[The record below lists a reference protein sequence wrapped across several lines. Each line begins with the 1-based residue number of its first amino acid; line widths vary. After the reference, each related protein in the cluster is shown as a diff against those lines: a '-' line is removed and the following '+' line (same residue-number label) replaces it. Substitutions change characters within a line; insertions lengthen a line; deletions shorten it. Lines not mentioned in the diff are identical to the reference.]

1 MTPPTDP
8 APAPAAATGPGA
20 DRVVPTVGPVAAP
33 DLHLM
38 TYNVRRRM
46 PQVLTT
52 RHALAD
58 RWSTRL
64 PALRLL
70 LEAERPSVLGIQE
83 ALPDQSAQLADALG
97 ADYASVGT
105 GRDRDRGGERVELH
119 VDTTR
124 LRIVRHEALWLS
136 ATPTVPGSRSY
147 GNMIPRTAVHA
158 ELDDLMTGARLHVV
172 VTHFDHLSARSRR
185 HSAVQLRTFTD
196 ALDGPVVVMGDFNA
210 VVDSPAHR
218 ELTRG
223 RLVDSRAVADARL
236 DPGWGSFSNYGPP
249 RTGGRRLDW
258 LLVDARAHVERA
270 GVGGVRP
277 GGVAPSDHDPVHAV
291 VRWPSGHAAP
301 RPPEDPTAEHGPVEH
316 RTTEH
321 GPAEHRTAEH
331 RPEES

>member
-1 MTPPTDP
+1 MTPATSSP
-8 APAPAAATGPGA
+8 APTGSGA
-20 DRVVPTVGPVAAP
+20 GDDRVVPTVGPVDAP

-83 ALPDQSAQLADALG
+83 ALPDQSAQLTDALG
-97 ADYASVGT
+97 TDYASVGT

-124 LRIVRHEALWLS
+124 LRIVRHDALWLS
-136 ATPTVPGSRSY
+136 ATPGVPGSRSY
-147 GNMIPRTAVHA
+147 GNMIPRTAVHV
-158 ELDDLMTGARLHVV
+158 ELDDLAAGARLHVV
-172 VTHFDHLSARSRR
+172 VTHFDHLSARSRL
-185 HSAVQLRTFTD
+185 HSAVQLRTYTD
-196 ALDGPVVVMGDFNA
+196 ALDGPVALMGDFNA
-210 VVDSPAHR
+210 VVGSPAHR

-223 RLVDSRAVADARL
+223 RLVDSREVADERL
-236 DPGWGSFSNYGPP
+236 DPGWGSYSNYGPP
-249 RTGGRRLDW
+249 RVGGRRLDW
-258 LLVDARAHVERA
+258 LLVDADARVGRA

-291 VRWPSGHAAP
+291 VRWPADHGH
-301 RPPEDPTAEHGPVEH
+301 DG
-316 RTTEH
+316 
-321 GPAEHRTAEH
+321 H
-331 RPEES
+331 RPQEA

>member
-1 MTPPTDP
+1 MTPATSSP
-8 APAPAAATGPGA
+8 ADTPVGSGTAPE
-20 DRVVPTVGPVAAP
+20 RIVPTIGPVDAP

-70 LEAERPSVLGIQE
+70 LGAERPSVLGIQE

-97 ADYASVGT
+97 EDYASVGT
-105 GRDRDRGGERVELH
+105 GRDRDRGGERIELY

-124 LRIVRHEALWLS
+124 LRIVRHDALWLS
-136 ATPTVPGSRSY
+136 ATPGVPGSRSY
-147 GNMIPRTAVHA
+147 GNMIPRTAVHV
-158 ELDDLMTGARLHVV
+158 ELEDLAAGGRLHVV
-172 VTHFDHLSARSRR
+172 VTHFDHLSARSRL
-185 HSAVQLRTFTD
+185 HSAVQLRTYTD
-196 ALDGPVVVMGDFNA
+196 ALDGPVALMGDFNA
-210 VVDSPAHR
+210 GVGSPAHR

-223 RLVDSRAVADARL
+223 RLVDSREIADERL

-258 LLVDARAHVERA
+258 LLVDGDAHVDRA
-270 GVGGVRP
+270 GVGGIRP
-277 GGVAPSDHDPVHAV
+277 GGIAPSDHDPVHAV
-291 VRWPSGHAAP
+291 VRWASGQDHVH
-301 RPPEDPTAEHGPVEH
+301 D
-316 RTTEH
+316 
-321 GPAEHRTAEH
+321 EH
-331 RPEES
+331 RPQEP